1 MDSVHI
7 IATVALGTIW
17 LRLGSV
23 FVVLQADVRYAA
35 VLQHL
40 TTKIGNRHE
49 RAVTTAVSNGNQ
61 VGVFIENER
70 QGTSKVLD

>member
-1 MDSVHI
+1 M
-7 IATVALGTIW
+7 
-17 LRLGSV
+17 
-23 FVVLQADVRYAA
+23 VLQADVRYAA

-49 RAVTTAVSNGNQ
+49 RAVTTVVSNGNQ